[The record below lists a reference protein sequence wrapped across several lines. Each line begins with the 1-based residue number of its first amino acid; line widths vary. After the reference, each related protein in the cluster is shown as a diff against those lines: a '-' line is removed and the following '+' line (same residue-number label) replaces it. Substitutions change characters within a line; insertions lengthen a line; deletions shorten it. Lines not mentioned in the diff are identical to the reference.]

1 MSAQPLPR
9 ITLEEYLEIDRKAE
23 IRSEYY
29 DGQMYAMS
37 GASYAHGKIAIS
49 FAAELL
55 NGLNGRC
62 EVSGPDTRVRVLP
75 QRTYVYPDVIV
86 VCGTPVFADDQKD
99 TILNPRLIVEVLS
112 PGTEAH
118 DRGYKFSL
126 YRKLE
131 SLQEYVLVSQNE
143 PRIEVFR
150 RQPSDQWLLTDF
162 EGLDATCRL
171 DSIDCSIALASVYRQ
186 VTFEPAALANLIAP
200 ASA

>member
-9 ITLEEYLEIDRKAE
+9 VTADEYLEIDRKAE

-37 GASYAHGKIAIS
+37 GGTAQHSLIRTDLLI
-49 FAAELL
+49 ELGPKL
-55 NGLNGRC
+55 RDRC
-62 EVSGPDTRVRVLP
+62 RLYSGDLRVRVSP
-75 QRTYVYPDVIV
+75 ERAYVYPDIAIA
-86 VCGTPVFADDQKD
+86 CEAPQFADDQKD
-99 TILNPRLIVEVLS
+99 TLLNPTVIIEVLS

-131 SLQEYVLVSQNE
+131 SLQEYVMVSQNE

-162 EGLDATCRL
+162 ERLDAACRL

-186 VTFEPAALANLIAP
+186 VTFEPAAPENVTVPANA
-200 ASA
+200 